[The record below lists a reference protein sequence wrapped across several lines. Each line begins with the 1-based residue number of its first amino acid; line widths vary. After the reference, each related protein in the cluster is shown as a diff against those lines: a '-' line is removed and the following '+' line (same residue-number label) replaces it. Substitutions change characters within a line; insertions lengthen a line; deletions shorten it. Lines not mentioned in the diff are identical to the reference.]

1 MEKYPIFTIE
11 IPKDES
17 KYTNTD
23 EIITYL
29 KEQIAAHP
37 VAAYIGEF
45 DHYAHTTE
53 LGGEI
58 NPAITTAKM
67 VIFCFGQKL
76 PRPEMMAPRP
86 RSIGVCDMGENFV
99 ITFLEAPM
107 YAINETMEGWV
118 KQIQKDWYSNQKYI
132 ITFIFNAT

>member
-1 MEKYPIFTIE
+1 MKQTTFMEKYPIFTIE

-23 EIITYL
+23 EIIAYL
-29 KEQIAAHP
+29 KEQIAANP

-45 DHYAHTTE
+45 DHYAHTND

-58 NPAITTAKM
+58 NPAIQTAKM
-67 VIFCFGQKL
+67 VVFCFGQKL

-86 RSIGVCDMGENFV
+86 RSIGVCDMGESFI

-107 YAINETMEGWV
+107 YAINETMEVWV
-118 KQIQKDWYSNQKYI
+118 KGI
-132 ITFIFNAT
+132 INS